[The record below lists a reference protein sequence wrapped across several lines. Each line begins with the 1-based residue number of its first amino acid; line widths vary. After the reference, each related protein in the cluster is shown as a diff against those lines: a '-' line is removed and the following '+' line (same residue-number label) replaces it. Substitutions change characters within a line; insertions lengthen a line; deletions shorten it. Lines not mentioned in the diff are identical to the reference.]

1 MVLLLINIS
10 LGQVTIPLQAIYK
23 TLIGT
28 TADVKDTWEFIIL
41 NFRLPK
47 AITAFLVGAGLSISG
62 LMMQTLFRNPL
73 AGPYVLGLSS
83 GSSLGVAL
91 VLLGARF
98 LPPLFSEALV
108 SSGSLVVASCLGSLF
123 VLFLIFIAAK
133 KLKDTMSVLI
143 IGLMFSS
150 FTGALVSVLTY
161 FSTAEQLQRYTFW
174 SMGSIGNLSWG
185 QISVLSLSVLVGLL
199 LSIRSLKTLDTL
211 LLGENYAQSL
221 GVNIKK
227 ERTIIFFATGILAG
241 SITAFVGP
249 IAFVGLAVPHLAK
262 LYFQTSNHKMLYLAT
277 ILIGSSIMLFC
288 DVVSQM
294 PGQNFTLPINAIT
307 SIIGAPMVIWLL
319 IRKKGF

>member
-1 MVLLLINIS
+1 MLLLLINIS
-10 LGQVTIPLQAIYK
+10 LGQVTIPIQAIYK

-47 AITAFLVGAGLSISG
+47 AITALVVGAGLSISG
-62 LMMQTLFRNPL
+62 LIMQTLFRNPL

-91 VLLGARF
+91 VLLGAGF
-98 LPPLFSEALV
+98 LPPLFSEALI
-108 SSGSLVVASCLGSLF
+108 SSESLVVASCSGSLL

-174 SMGSIGNLSWG
+174 SLGSIGNLSWR
-185 QISVLSLSVLVGLL
+185 QIMLLSLSVGLGLL
-199 LSIRSLKTLDTL
+199 LSIRAIKTLDAL

-221 GVNIKK
+221 GVNIKR
-227 ERTIIFFATGILAG
+227 ERTIIFLATGILAG

-249 IAFVGLAVPHLAK
+249 IAFVGLAVPHVAK
-262 LYFQTSNHKMLYLAT
+262 LYFQTSNHKTLYLAT
-277 ILIGSSIMLFC
+277 MLIGSSITLFC

>member
-1 MVLLLINIS
+1 MVLLFINIS
-10 LGQVTIPLQAIYK
+10 LGQVTIPIQAIYK

-47 AITAFLVGAGLSISG
+47 AITALLVGAGLSISG

-91 VLLGARF
+91 VLLGAGF
-98 LPPLFSEALV
+98 LPPLFSEVLV
-108 SSGSLVVASCLGSLF
+108 SSGSLVVASCLGSLL

-174 SMGSIGNLSWG
+174 SLGSIGNLSWG
-185 QISVLSLSVLVGLL
+185 QISVLSLSVGMGLL
-199 LSIRSLKTLDTL
+199 LSIRVIKTLDTL

-221 GVNIKK
+221 GVKIKR
-227 ERTIIFFATGILAG
+227 ERTIIFLATGILAG

-249 IAFVGLAVPHLAK
+249 IAFVGLAVPHLAI
-262 LYFQTSNHKMLYLAT
+262 LYFQTSNHKVLYLAT

>member
-47 AITAFLVGAGLSISG
+47 AITALLVGAGLSISG